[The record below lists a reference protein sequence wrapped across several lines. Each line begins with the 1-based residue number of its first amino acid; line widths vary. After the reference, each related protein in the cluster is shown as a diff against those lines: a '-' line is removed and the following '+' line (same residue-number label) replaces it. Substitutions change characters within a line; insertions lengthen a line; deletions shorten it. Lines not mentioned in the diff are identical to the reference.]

1 MISRERL
8 VSSVVHFCL
17 LLGCECY
24 QFVFNLP
31 LLLQTIVCRR
41 SFSPLSVP
49 APHQL
54 VQSGLGKTLM
64 ILDLVTLHL
73 VNLVEYHVILY
84 PALVLFTVLGHQE
97 RLEAVRARMEQF
109 HSEGEIEDVVSLLM
123 EELVERIVETDG
135 VAIKEDRDDQNDK
148 SLQASLCHESGYL
161 SVEE

>member
-54 VQSGLGKTLM
+54 VQSCLGKTLM

-148 SLQASLCHESGYL
+148 PLQASLCHESGYL